1 MKKIFLISSFLV
13 FSLLGG
19 LFASSDALAKGESY
33 EFSGSSATNGYGGT
47 KIVASGGAFASK
59 TTFTK
64 VNESEAKKFD
74 ALVSGYNTYY
84 KATKINLLEGASIY
98 PACRTDTGFIALKSA
113 ESSKGLLYHA
123 PSEGCSD
130 MVGFNFENMGAT
142 EDAFVL
148 SNDLTIKADSVWLAM
163 IDGYG
168 AALSSPLN
176 EIKNAYYRSLQ
187 NPPCSSQ
194 GCNDTTWNRTVG
206 ACWATARTSAADT
219 ARWTRSADFDT
230 AKATKEAFASCL
242 SGKTNGVATSA
253 QILQR
258 IDDEV
263 DVATI
268 NRGGSAAA
276 QQAEDA
282 LAASQNPGGGG
293 ETDEQS
299 SCAIDGIG
307 WIVCPVVNFLAG
319 LADGSFTILSDT
331 LLRTDVNIISTDSPT
346 YEAWVIMRNIANV
359 LFVIVFLI
367 IIFSQLTGSGISNYG
382 VKKMLPRLVVAAIL
396 VNMSFIICQLAVD
409 LSNILG
415 YSIKDAIGG
424 VGVDIIEASGSTDGV
439 SPWAGGDGFLGIA
452 GGVLAIAAGGV
463 LIYAM
468 ISVLVP
474 VLLAAVLALVMILF
488 ILIARQ
494 ALIVILIVLSPLAFV
509 AFLLPNTEKLFT
521 QWRKIFTSLLLVF
534 PITALVFGLS
544 SLTADIL
551 SVTFSGDAG
560 ETSANNWFGQ
570 IIAAAVLVLPLFA
583 IPMILK
589 KSLDAVPMLGQ
600 MANKWAN
607 KANGNLGSKLKQ
619 SYQGSLMGRGA
630 AIRRQGRENYRTKK
644 YAERISK
651 GGFWGTTNQVLSSG
665 IPILP
670 ADRAANKALKRS
682 AADTAADALVKDA
695 AAAGRTME
703 GKVDKAGARTIALG
717 GSASG
722 FNGGKDLSTRIAA
735 MDKVVQSN
743 DIVGMNQLWDQS
755 KTWTGPDGDKM
766 RTALARSIQASG
778 NKPAYFGAGALEGLR
793 LNSPEHLA
801 TDSNQLM
808 TGAVAAGAY
817 SPEKIAG
824 ADKDELSAVY
834 HASNTRAAADATYAV
849 SGHSRLVDSATNA
862 LDDPEL
868 FRVMSKNRDNVTGIA
883 GRGPAPPVIS

>member
-33 EFSGSSATNGYGGT
+33 EFSGSSATNGYGGS

-98 PACRTDTGFIALKSA
+98 PACRSDTGFIALKSA

-168 AALSSPLN
+168 AALAGSLVDV
-176 EIKNAYYRSLQ
+176 KNAYYKKLGTAA
-187 NPPCSSQ
+187 PCSSQ

-230 AKATKEAFASCL
+230 AQATKDAFASCL
-242 SGKTNGVATSA
+242 AGKINGAVTEPKIA
-253 QILQR
+253 
-258 IDDEV
+258 EVVKGV
-263 DVATI
+263 DVAAV
-268 NRGGSAAA
+268 NRGGSSAA

-282 LAASQNPGGGG
+282 LAATQNPGGGG
-293 ETDEQS
+293 TTDEQS

-307 WIVCPVVNFLAG
+307 WIVCPVVILLAG

-600 MANKWAN
+600 MANKWAS
-607 KANGNLGSKLKQ
+607 KANGNLGAKLKE
-619 SYQGSLMGRGA
+619 SHATSAIGMGRTLRKQGGLQYRQ
-630 AIRRQGRENYRTKK
+630 RRF
-644 YAERISK
+644 AERAAK
-651 GGFWGTTNQVLSSG
+651 GGLYGAMTKNLVPLTRQSREANKFVSRSGTSIVKKAEQEDIAAEQTNIETAIQQGHTTSAAVFNEAIQKG
-665 IPILP
+665 DMVR
-670 ADRAANKALKRS
+670 ARAALNIQFQ
-682 AADTAADALVKDA
+682 TAG
-695 AAAGRTME
+695 GRTE
-703 GKVDKAGARTIALG
+703 
-717 GSASG
+717 SH
-722 FNGGKDLSTRIAA
+722 DLLHNAETT
-735 MDKVVQSN
+735 
-743 DIVGMNQLWDQS
+743 L
-755 KTWTGPDGDKM
+755 
-766 RTALARSIQASG
+766 
-778 NKPAYFGAGALEGLR
+778 
-793 LNSPEHLA
+793 
-801 TDSNQLM
+801 
-808 TGAVAAGAY
+808 
-817 SPEKIAG
+817 SPEKLASLRQFVASSHPSIDANDNTIGRWSHNEGDIHSLEKDGKTYEINDTKLAG
-824 ADKDELSAVY
+824 QAKAGLVEAHVAGKLDQ
-834 HASNTRAAADATYAV
+834 AAAQRILANENLSKDLKPAERDFITHVSTGGSVRPANPAAGTPGDA
-849 SGHSRLVDSATNA
+849 G
-862 LDDPEL
+862 
-868 FRVMSKNRDNVTGIA
+868 FR
-883 GRGPAPPVIS
+883 